1 MSEGTQLTMVKLPAV
16 EGKVTADIPYP
27 VSHAD
32 KIFAGVMFVLAYLA
46 MDSFSI
52 FMNPAYYGVG
62 VTGFTLLYGA
72 ACLIYARMSG
82 MKLGKEAAFWFA
94 VMGISAISYSF
105 VYHETL
111 MTFHALYLRLVTL
124 YFTAVVFGGLVA
136 GRTSEFFLWDGINLL
151 CLIPA
156 ANWKAQWKAAGNSGK
171 YDRLLKA
178 VGKALSGLFV
188 AIPLFYIVIS
198 LLSGA
203 DENFARVL
211 SRLLEQIGERFY
223 GWGLNLV
230 LAIPL
235 GGYLFALCYGSVHKR
250 KTDSIKPEEVKLFCT
265 KCAIVPQISIH
276 TVLLGIC
283 LLYVLFIGLQGS
295 YYLDAVR
302 GVLPE
307 GFTYSEY
314 ARKGF
319 FELVDISI
327 LNAFIILAARLFG
340 RGQRRLFQRI
350 GTMAIS
356 ILTLFLIGTALT
368 KMFLY
373 IRVYGLTPLRVIP
386 SVFMVFLA
394 VVYLL
399 VIVAQFRKLPV
410 VTIAVCVFALG
421 YSLLSVSDMDG
432 RIAAYNL
439 ARYEAGTLDSFPQEV
454 LVEGSLA
461 SVPAIYRTW
470 AGTQD
475 AAMKE
480 QLKVA
485 ADMVAQRHW
494 TDCHPTDSFQEGNA
508 ARVSALRH
516 LREMGVRIPERVSD

>member
-1 MSEGTQLTMVKLPAV
+1 M
-16 EGKVTADIPYP
+16 
-27 VSHAD
+27 
-32 KIFAGVMFVLAYLA
+32 
-46 MDSFSI
+46 
-52 FMNPAYYGVG
+52 
-62 VTGFTLLYGA
+62 
-72 ACLIYARMSG
+72 
-82 MKLGKEAAFWFA
+82 
-94 VMGISAISYSF
+94 
-105 VYHETL
+105 
-111 MTFHALYLRLVTL
+111 VTL

-151 CLIPA
+151 FLIPA
-156 ANWKAQWKAAGNSGK
+156 ANWKAQWKAAGNSGR

-203 DENFARVL
+203 DENFARFL
-211 SRLLEQIGERFY
+211 NRLMDQIGARFY
-223 GWGLNLV
+223 GWGMNL
-230 LAIPL
+230 LFAIPL

-250 KTDSIKPEEVKLFCT
+250 KTDTVKPEAVRSFCA
-265 KCAIVPQISIH
+265 KCAVVPQISIH
-276 TVLLGIC
+276 TVLFGIC
-283 LLYVLFIGLQGS
+283 LLYVLFIALQGS

-327 LNAFIILAARLFG
+327 LNAFLILAARLFG
-340 RGQRRLFQRI
+340 RGKKRLLLRI

-356 ILTLFLIGTALT
+356 VLTLFLIGTALT

-386 SVFMVFLA
+386 SVFMAFLA

-399 VIVAQFRKLPV
+399 VIAAQFRKLPV
-410 VTIAVCVFALG
+410 VTIALCVFALG

-439 ARYEAGTLDSFPQEV
+439 ARYEAGTLDSFPEEV
-454 LVEGSLA
+454 LEDGSLA
-461 SVPAIYRTW
+461 SVPAIYRAW

-475 AAMKE
+475 ALMKK
-480 QLKVA
+480 QLETA
-485 ADMVAQRHW
+485 AEMAVKRLWSDFYPAG
-494 TDCHPTDSFQEGNA
+494 SFLEKMLQGF
-508 ARVSALRH
+508 LH
-516 LREMGVRIPERVSD
+516 